1 MWSILQGNWDWQ
13 IEIPPEKP
21 KGPALGWMSREK
33 AENMFV
39 CCLVNM
45 WMLRIRAWGGGL
57 VY

>member
-1 MWSILQGNWDWQ
+1 MQGNWDWQ